1 MTTINTNT
9 SASISANAL
18 KQNDRLMNDAM
29 ERLSTGKRINNAGD
43 DAAGLAITS
52 RMTTHIDG
60 LEQAARN
67 ANDAIGMIQVADGAL
82 SEMTA
87 ILQRMREITVQAS
100 SATYTAAD
108 ISMIA
113 QEFNQLRDEVTNI
126 VSYTTWNGTAL
137 LDGQVDSSNVAATD
151 NAVDDLVITQGTLQA
166 LNTADDTIILTDSDG
181 TTITINNAAIAAT
194 AAGSYADATLAN
206 LATAINT
213 AIDANADFDG
223 MLAAAGG
230 NGITFTQDTAG
241 TGQIV
246 KINKD
251 TSGTDQGAIGAVTRT
266 THDGADTVSFQI
278 GMNVNQTLSVDFGTL
293 KMTAA
298 TGGDLGVNFTT
309 GLTISTNA
317 DANTAM
323 GYVDTAIDA
332 VNTRRATLGAA
343 ISRLEHT
350 VDNLEN
356 NAVNHAA
363 SRSRILDADYAAETT
378 ELARTQ
384 IIQQAGT
391 AMLTQA
397 NQKSQAILQL
407 LKGQRDRA
415 LPQIATNN

>member
-9 SASISANAL
+9 SASIAANAL

-82 SEMTA
+82 SEMTG

-100 SATYTAAD
+100 SATYTTND
-108 ISMIA
+108 ISMIN
-113 QEFNQLRDEVTNI
+113 QEFKQLRDEVSNI
-126 VSYTTWNGTAL
+126 VGYTTWNGTAL
-137 LDGQVDSSNVAATD
+137 LDGKVDSSNVTVK
-151 NAVDDLVITQGTLQA
+151 AVDDLVLLVGTMNNL
-166 LNTADDTIILTDSDG
+166 TANDTIQLTDSDG
-181 TTITINNAAIAAT
+181 TAIEITNANISTASGGVRATFAAGTLADLVAAINTKIDAT
-194 AAGSYADATLAN
+194 AA
-206 LATAINT
+206 
-213 AIDANADFDG
+213 FDG

-230 NGITFTQDTAG
+230 NGLTFTQDTAG

-246 KINKD
+246 KINTLT
-251 TSGTDQGAIGAVTRT
+251 TSVDQGALGVVSRT
-266 THDGADTVSFQI
+266 TEDGADTVSFQV
-278 GMNVNQTLSVDFGTL
+278 GTNVAQTLVVDFGTM

-309 GLTISTNA
+309 ALEVTTNA

-323 GYVDTAIDA
+323 GYIDTAIDA
-332 VNTRRATLGAA
+332 VNTRRAALGAA

-363 SRSRILDADYAAETT
+363 SRSRVLDADYAAETT

-391 AMLTQA
+391 AMLAQA
-397 NQKSQAILQL
+397 NQKSQSVLQL
-407 LKGQRDRA
+407 LKG
-415 LPQIATNN
+415 

>member
-9 SASISANAL
+9 AASLAANSI
-18 KQNDRLMNDAM
+18 KQNDRTMSDTM

-67 ANDAIGMIQVADGAL
+67 SNDAIGMIQVADGAL
-82 SEMTA
+82 AEITGV
-87 ILQRMREITVQAS
+87 LQRMREISVQAS
-100 SATYTAAD
+100 SATYTTND
-108 ISMIA
+108 ISMIN
-113 QEFNQLRDEVTNI
+113 QEFKQLRDEVSNI

-137 LDGQVDSSNVAATD
+137 LDGQVDSSNVAAAD
-151 NAVDDLVITQGTLQA
+151 KAVDDLVITQATLQA
-166 LNTADDTIILTDSDG
+166 LNVANDSIIITDSDG
-181 TTITINNAAIAAT
+181 TTITINNAAVAAT

-213 AIDANADFDG
+213 AIDANAAFDG

-251 TSGTDQGAIGAVTRT
+251 TSGTDQGALGAVTRT

-278 GMNVNQTLSVDFGTL
+278 GMNAAQTLSVDFGTL

-309 GLTISTNA
+309 ALEITTNA
-317 DANTAM
+317 NANTAM
-323 GYVDTAIDA
+323 GYIDTAIDA
-332 VNTRRATLGAA
+332 VNSRRAVLGAA

-391 AMLTQA
+391 AMLAQA
-397 NQKSQAILQL
+397 NQKNQSVLKLLQS
-407 LKGQRDRA
+407 
-415 LPQIATNN
+415 

>member
-9 SASISANAL
+9 SASIAANAL

-82 SEMTA
+82 AEMTG
-87 ILQRMREITVQAS
+87 ILQRMREISVQAS
-100 SATYTAAD
+100 SATYTTAD
-108 ISMIA
+108 IGMINK
-113 QEFNQLRDEVTNI
+113 EFTQLRDEVANI
-126 VSYTTWNGTAL
+126 VDYTTWNGTAL
-137 LDGQVDSSNVAATD
+137 LDGKVDSSNVTVQ
-151 NAVDDLVITQGTLQA
+151 AVDDLVITQATLQA
-166 LNTADDTIILTDSDG
+166 LNQANDSIVLTDSDG
-181 TTITINNAAIAAT
+181 TALTLNSAYIGANSAAT
-194 AAGSYADATLAN
+194 NFGDATLAH
-206 LATAINT
+206 LAAAINV
-213 AIDANADFDG
+213 AIDANAAFDG
-223 MLAAAGG
+223 MLAAVGG
-230 NGITFTQDTAG
+230 NGIIFTQDTAG

-246 KINKD
+246 KVNKD
-251 TSGTDQGAIGAVTRT
+251 TSGTDQGALGAVTRT

-278 GMNVNQTLSVDFGTL
+278 GTNVNQTLVVDFGTL

-298 TGGDLGVNFTT
+298 TGGDLGVNFNT
-309 GLTISTNA
+309 GLTITTNA
-317 DANTAM
+317 NANTAM
-323 GYVDTAIDA
+323 GYVDAAIDA
-332 VNTRRATLGAA
+332 VNTQRASLGAA

-363 SRSRILDADYAAETT
+363 SRSRVLDADYAAETT

-391 AMLTQA
+391 AMIAQA
-397 NQKSQAILQL
+397 NQKSQSVLQL
-407 LKGQRDRA
+407 LKG
-415 LPQIATNN
+415 

>member
-82 SEMTA
+82 SEITG

-100 SATYTAAD
+100 SATYTAND

-113 QEFNQLRDEVTNI
+113 AEFNQLRDEVSNI
-126 VSYTTWNGTAL
+126 VTYTTWNGTAL
-137 LDGQVDSSNVAATD
+137 LDGNVNAAGGANLGVDTLSITATQLQTLGADNAATFE
-151 NAVDDLVITQGTLQA
+151 
-166 LNTADDTIILTDSDG
+166 LTDDNG
-181 TTITINNAAIAAT
+181 RTLTITKANIAT
-194 AAGSYADATLAN
+194 AGATNFGNATLAQ
-206 LATAINT
+206 LAAALNT
-213 AIDANADFDG
+213 AIDANTGFAQMDVTVSGDT
-223 MLAAAGG
+223 
-230 NGITFTQDTAG
+230 IVFTQEVSGAG
-241 TGQIV
+241 KLNTVGG
-246 KINKD
+246 KTD
-251 TSGTDQGAIGAVTRT
+251 ATSSVSVGDGVTRT
-266 THDGADTVSFQI
+266 TNSGSDTVSFQI
-278 GMNVNQTLSVDFGTL
+278 GTNVNQTLSVEFGTL
-293 KMTAA
+293 AMTGA
-298 TGGDLGVNFTT
+298 TGNDLGANFTT
-309 GLTISTNA
+309 ALTVTTNA
-317 DANTAM
+317 NANTAM

-343 ISRLEHT
+343 IGRLEHT

-391 AMLTQA
+391 AMLSQA
-397 NQKSQAILQL
+397 NQKAQAVLKLLQS
-407 LKGQRDRA
+407 
-415 LPQIATNN
+415 

>member
-9 SASISANAL
+9 SASIAANSL

-82 SEMTA
+82 EEMTG
-87 ILQRMREITVQAS
+87 ILQRMREIAVQAS
-100 SATYTAAD
+100 SATYTTSD
-108 ISMIA
+108 IGMIA
-113 QEFNQLRDEVTNI
+113 KEFTQLRDEVSNI

-151 NAVDDLVITQGTLQA
+151 KAVDDLVITQATLQA
-166 LNTADDTIILTDSDG
+166 LNTANDSIILTDSDG
-181 TTITINNAAIAAT
+181 TTITINNAAVAAT

-213 AIDANADFDG
+213 AIDANASFDG

-251 TSGTDQGAIGAVTRT
+251 TSGTDQGALGAVTRT

-278 GMNVNQTLSVDFGTL
+278 GMNVNQTLSVDFGT
-293 KMTAA
+293 
-298 TGGDLGVNFTT
+298 
-309 GLTISTNA
+309 
-317 DANTAM
+317 
-323 GYVDTAIDA
+323 
-332 VNTRRATLGAA
+332 
-343 ISRLEHT
+343 
-350 VDNLEN
+350 
-356 NAVNHAA
+356 
-363 SRSRILDADYAAETT
+363 
-378 ELARTQ
+378 
-384 IIQQAGT
+384 
-391 AMLTQA
+391 
-397 NQKSQAILQL
+397 
-407 LKGQRDRA
+407 
-415 LPQIATNN
+415 

>member
-9 SASISANAL
+9 SASIAANSM

-67 ANDAIGMIQVADGAL
+67 SNDAIGMIQVADGAL
-82 SEMTA
+82 SEITG
-87 ILQRMREITVQAS
+87 ILQRMREISVQAS
-100 SATYTAAD
+100 SATYTTSD
-108 ISMIA
+108 ISMIN
-113 QEFNQLRDEVTNI
+113 QEFKQLRDEVSNI

-137 LDGQVDSSNVAATD
+137 LDGQVDSSNVTV
-151 NAVDDLVITQGTLQA
+151 NAVDDLSIVVGTLNGLDA
-166 LNTADDTIILTDSDG
+166 TNDSIVLTDSDG

-213 AIDANADFDG
+213 AIGNTAAFDG
-223 MLAAAGG
+223 MEASVGG
-230 NGITFTQDTAG
+230 NGIVFTQDTAG

-246 KINKD
+246 KINKV
-251 TSGTDQGAIGAVTRT
+251 TSGTDQGALGAVTRT
-266 THDGADTVSFQI
+266 THDGADTVSFQV
-278 GMNVNQTLSVDFGTL
+278 GTNVAQTLVVDFGTL

-309 GLTISTNA
+309 ALEVTTNA

-323 GYVDTAIDA
+323 GYIDTAIDA
-332 VNTRRATLGAA
+332 VSSRRAALGAA

-391 AMLTQA
+391 AMLSQA
-397 NQKSQAILQL
+397 NQKAQAVLKLLQ
-407 LKGQRDRA
+407 
-415 LPQIATNN
+415 N

>member
-9 SASISANAL
+9 SASIAANAL
-18 KQNDRLMNDAM
+18 KQNDRMMNDAM

-52 RMTTHIDG
+52 RMTTHIEG

-82 SEMTA
+82 AEMTG
-87 ILQRMREITVQAS
+87 ILQRMREITVQAG
-100 SATYTAAD
+100 SATYTATD
-108 ISMIA
+108 ISMIN
-113 QEFNQLRDEVTNI
+113 QEFIQLRDEISNI
-126 VSYTTWNGTAL
+126 VDYTTWNGTAL
-137 LDGQVDSSNVAATD
+137 LDGNVNSAGGATLGIDTLQITAAQLQGLGTDDAATFE
-151 NAVDDLVITQGTLQA
+151 
-166 LNTADDTIILTDSDG
+166 LTDKNG
-181 TTITINNAAIAAT
+181 RTLTLTKANIAT
-194 AAGSYADATLAN
+194 AGATNFGNATLAQ
-206 LATAINT
+206 LAAALNT
-213 AIDANADFDG
+213 AIDANTGFAQMD
-223 MLAAAGG
+223 ATVAGDT
-230 NGITFTQDTAG
+230 IVFTQEVSGAG
-241 TGQIV
+241 EIV
-246 KINKD
+246 SVGGKTD
-251 TSGTDQGAIGAVTRT
+251 ATSSVSVGGGISRT
-266 THDGADTVSFQI
+266 TNAGSDTVTYQI
-278 GMNVNQTLSVDFGTL
+278 GTNVNQTLSVEFGTM

-298 TGGDLGVNFTT
+298 TGNDLGANFQND
-309 GLTISTNA
+309 LTVTTNA

-332 VNTRRATLGAA
+332 VNTRRAALGAA

-391 AMLTQA
+391 AMIAQA
-397 NQKSQAILQL
+397 NQKSQAVLQL
-407 LKGQRDRA
+407 LKG
-415 LPQIATNN
+415 

>member
-82 SEMTA
+82 SEMTG

-108 ISMIA
+108 IGMIA
-113 QEFNQLRDEVTNI
+113 KEFNQLRDEITNI

-137 LDGQVDSSNVAATD
+137 LDGNVNASGGA
-151 NAVDDLVITQGTLQA
+151 NQAVDTLSITEAQLRGLGAGANATFE
-166 LNTADDTIILTDSDG
+166 LTDSDG
-181 TTITINNAAIAAT
+181 RTLTITQANISTASGGARAT
-194 AAGSYADATLAN
+194 FNLATLAD
-206 LATAINT
+206 LKAALNT
-213 AIDANADFDG
+213 AIDANAGFAQMDADV
-223 MLAAAGG
+223 AGDTV
-230 NGITFTQDTAG
+230 TFTQEVANA
-241 TGQIV
+241 GQISSV
-246 KINKD
+246 GGKTD
-251 TSGTDQGAIGAVTRT
+251 ATTSVSVGSGVTRT
-266 THDGADTVSFQI
+266 TNAGSDTVAFQI
-278 GMNVNQTLSVDFGTL
+278 GTNVNQTLSVDFGTMA
-293 KMTAA
+293 MTGA
-298 TGGDLGVNFTT
+298 TGNDLGANFTT
-309 GLTISTNA
+309 ALTVTTNA

-332 VNTRRATLGAA
+332 INTRRATLGAA
-343 ISRLEHT
+343 IGRLEHT

-391 AMLTQA
+391 AMLSQA
-397 NQKSQAILQL
+397 NQKAQSVLKLLQ
-407 LKGQRDRA
+407 
-415 LPQIATNN
+415 N

>member
-9 SASISANAL
+9 SASIAANSL

-60 LEQAARN
+60 LEMAARN

-82 SEMTA
+82 SEITG
-87 ILQRMREITVQAS
+87 ILQRMREITVQAG

-113 QEFNQLRDEVTNI
+113 VEFNQLRDEISNI
-126 VSYTTWNGTAL
+126 VTYTTWNGTAL
-137 LDGQVDSSNVAATD
+137 LDGNVNTSGGANKGVDTLTITEGNLRSLGADAAATFSITD
-151 NAVDDLVITQGTLQA
+151 AEGKTLTITQ
-166 LNTADDTIILTDSDG
+166 TAIG
-181 TTITINNAAIAAT
+181 NAT
-194 AAGSYADATLAN
+194 GSPASFAVATLEQ
-206 LATAINT
+206 LREAINT
-213 AIDANADFDG
+213 AIDADAGFAQMDATVSGDSLTFEQEVANA
-223 MLAAAGG
+223 
-230 NGITFTQDTAG
+230 
-241 TGQIV
+241 GQISSV
-246 KINKD
+246 AGRTD
-251 TSGTDQGAIGAVTRT
+251 ATTSVTVGSGVTRT
-266 THDGADTVSFQI
+266 TNSGSDTVSYQI
-278 GMNVNQTLSVDFGTL
+278 GTNVNQTLTVEFGTL
-293 KMTAA
+293 AMTGA
-298 TGGDLGVNFTT
+298 TGNDLGANFTNA
-309 GLTISTNA
+309 LTVTNNT

-323 GYVDTAIDA
+323 GYVDSAIDA

-356 NAVNHAA
+356 NAVNHSA

-391 AMLTQA
+391 AMLSQA
-397 NQKSQAILQL
+397 NQKAQAVLKLLQ
-407 LKGQRDRA
+407 
-415 LPQIATNN
+415 N

>member
-9 SASISANAL
+9 SASIAANSL

-60 LEQAARN
+60 LEMAARN

-82 SEMTA
+82 SEITG
-87 ILQRMREITVQAS
+87 ILQRMREITVQAG

-113 QEFNQLRDEVTNI
+113 VEFNQLRDEISNI
-126 VSYTTWNGTAL
+126 VTYTTWNGTAL
-137 LDGQVDSSNVAATD
+137 LDGNVNTSGGANKGIDTLTITEGNLQSLGADAAATFSITD
-151 NAVDDLVITQGTLQA
+151 AEGKTLTITQ
-166 LNTADDTIILTDSDG
+166 TAIG
-181 TTITINNAAIAAT
+181 NAT
-194 AAGSYADATLAN
+194 GSPASFAVATLEQ
-206 LATAINT
+206 LREAINT
-213 AIDANADFDG
+213 AIDADAGFAQMDATVSGDSLTFEQEVANA
-223 MLAAAGG
+223 
-230 NGITFTQDTAG
+230 
-241 TGQIV
+241 GQISSV
-246 KINKD
+246 AGRTNAT
-251 TSGTDQGAIGAVTRT
+251 TSVTVGSGVTRT
-266 THDGADTVSFQI
+266 TNSGSDTVSYQI
-278 GMNVNQTLSVDFGTL
+278 GTNINQTLTVEFGTL
-293 KMTAA
+293 AMTGA
-298 TGGDLGVNFTT
+298 TGNDLGANFTNA
-309 GLTISTNA
+309 LTVTNNT

-323 GYVDTAIDA
+323 GYVDSAIDA

-356 NAVNHAA
+356 NAVNHSA

-391 AMLTQA
+391 AMLSQA
-397 NQKSQAILQL
+397 NQKAQAVLKLLQ
-407 LKGQRDRA
+407 
-415 LPQIATNN
+415 N

>member
-9 SASISANAL
+9 SASIAANSL

-60 LEQAARN
+60 LEMAARN

-82 SEMTA
+82 SEITG
-87 ILQRMREITVQAS
+87 ILQRMREITVQAG

-113 QEFNQLRDEVTNI
+113 VEFNQLRDEISNI
-126 VSYTTWNGTAL
+126 VTYTTWNGTAL
-137 LDGQVDSSNVAATD
+137 LDGNVNTSGGANKGIDTLTITEGNLQSLGADAAATFSITD
-151 NAVDDLVITQGTLQA
+151 AEGKTLTITQ
-166 LNTADDTIILTDSDG
+166 TAIG
-181 TTITINNAAIAAT
+181 NAT
-194 AAGSYADATLAN
+194 GSPASFAVATLEQ
-206 LATAINT
+206 LREAINT
-213 AIDANADFDG
+213 AIDADAGFAQMDATVSGDSLTFEQEVADS
-223 MLAAAGG
+223 
-230 NGITFTQDTAG
+230 
-241 TGQIV
+241 GQISSV
-246 KINKD
+246 AGRTD
-251 TSGTDQGAIGAVTRT
+251 ATTSVTVGSGVTRT
-266 THDGADTVSFQI
+266 TNSGSDTVSYQI
-278 GMNVNQTLSVDFGTL
+278 GTNINQTLTVEFGTL
-293 KMTAA
+293 AMTGA
-298 TGGDLGVNFTT
+298 TGNDLGANFTNA
-309 GLTISTNA
+309 LTVTNNT

-323 GYVDTAIDA
+323 GYVDSAIDA

-356 NAVNHAA
+356 NAVNHSA

-391 AMLTQA
+391 AMLSQA
-397 NQKSQAILQL
+397 NQKAQAVLKLLQ
-407 LKGQRDRA
+407 
-415 LPQIATNN
+415 N

>member
-9 SASISANAL
+9 SASLAANAI
-18 KQNDRLMNDAM
+18 KQNDRMMNDAM

-82 SEMTA
+82 AEMTG

-100 SATYTAAD
+100 SATYTAND
-108 ISMIA
+108 ISMIN
-113 QEFNQLRDEVTNI
+113 QEFTQLRDEISNI
-126 VSYTTWNGTAL
+126 VDYTTWNGTAL
-137 LDGQVDSSNVAATD
+137 LDGNVNSAGGANLGVDTLTITAA
-151 NAVDDLVITQGTLQA
+151 QLQA
-166 LNTADDTIILTDSDG
+166 LGTDAAATFEVTDSNG
-181 TTITINNAAIAAT
+181 RTITVTKANIAT
-194 AAGSYADATLAN
+194 AGATNFGDATLAQ
-206 LATAINT
+206 LATALNT
-213 AIDANADFDG
+213 AIDANTGFSQMVAAVDG
-223 MLAAAGG
+223 
-230 NGITFTQDTAG
+230 NTITFTQDVAN
-241 TGQIV
+241 TGQISSV
-246 KINKD
+246 GGKTD
-251 TSGTDQGAIGAVTRT
+251 ATSSVSVGDGVTRT
-266 THDGADTVSFQI
+266 TNSGSDTVTFQI
-278 GMNVNQTLSVDFGTL
+278 GTNVSQTLSVEFGTMA
-293 KMTAA
+293 MTAA
-298 TGGDLGVNFTT
+298 TGNDLGANFQND
-309 GLTISTNA
+309 LTVTTNA
-317 DANTAM
+317 NANTAM

-332 VNTRRATLGAA
+332 VNTRRAALGAA

-391 AMLTQA
+391 AMLAQA
-397 NQKSQAILQL
+397 NQKTQSVLQL
-407 LKGQRDRA
+407 LKQ
-415 LPQIATNN
+415 

>member
-9 SASISANAL
+9 SASIAANAI

-67 ANDAIGMIQVADGAL
+67 SNDAIGMIQVADGAL
-82 SEMTA
+82 SEITG

-100 SATYTAAD
+100 SATYTTSD
-108 ISMIA
+108 ISMIN
-113 QEFNQLRDEVTNI
+113 QEFKQLRDEVSNI

-137 LDGQVDSSNVAATD
+137 LDGKVDSSNVTVK
-151 NAVDDLVITQGTLQA
+151 AVDDLTIVVGTLTG
-166 LNTADDTIILTDSDG
+166 LNVADDSIVLTDSDG
-181 TTITINNAAIAAT
+181 TTITIDNAAIAAT

-213 AIDANADFDG
+213 AIGNTAAFDG
-223 MLAAAGG
+223 MEASVGG
-230 NGITFTQDTAG
+230 NGIIFTQDTAG

-246 KINKD
+246 KINKV
-251 TSGTDQGAIGAVTRT
+251 TSGADQGALGAVTRT
-266 THDGADTVSFQI
+266 THDGADTVSFQVGTNI
-278 GMNVNQTLSVDFGTL
+278 AQTLIVDFGTL

-309 GLTISTNA
+309 SLEVTTNA

-323 GYVDTAIDA
+323 GYIDTAIDA
-332 VNTRRATLGAA
+332 VNSRRAVLGAA

-391 AMLTQA
+391 AMLSQA
-397 NQKSQAILQL
+397 NQKAQSVLKLLQ
-407 LKGQRDRA
+407 
-415 LPQIATNN
+415 N

>member
-9 SASISANAL
+9 SASLAANSL

-82 SEMTA
+82 SEMTG
-87 ILQRMREITVQAS
+87 ILQRMREISVQAS
-100 SATYTAAD
+100 SATYTTND
-108 ISMIA
+108 ISMIN
-113 QEFNQLRDEVTNI
+113 QEFIQLRDEVSNI

-137 LDGQVDSSNVAATD
+137 LDGQVDSSNVTV
-151 NAVDDLVITQGTLQA
+151 NAVDDLVLTAATLQA
-166 LNTADDTIILTDSDG
+166 LSAANDSIILTDSDG
-181 TTITINNAAIAAT
+181 TTITITNTEIAAT
-194 AAGSYADATLAN
+194 AANSYADATLAN

-213 AIDANADFDG
+213 KIDATAAFDG

-251 TSGTDQGAIGAVTRT
+251 TSGTDQGALGAVTRT
-266 THDGADTVSFQI
+266 TQDGADTVSFQI
-278 GMNVNQTLSVDFGTL
+278 GTNVNQTIVVDFGTL

-298 TGGDLGVNFTT
+298 TGGDLGINFTT
-309 GLTISTNA
+309 ALAVTTNA

-323 GYVDTAIDA
+323 GYIDTAIDA
-332 VNTRRATLGAA
+332 VNTRRAALGAA

-391 AMLTQA
+391 AMLAQA
-397 NQKSQAILQL
+397 NEKQQSVLQL
-407 LKGQRDRA
+407 LKG
-415 LPQIATNN
+415 

>member
-9 SASISANAL
+9 SASIAANAL

-82 SEMTA
+82 AEMTG
-87 ILQRMREITVQAS
+87 ILQRMREISVQAS
-100 SATYTAAD
+100 SATYTASD
-108 ISMIA
+108 IGMIA
-113 QEFNQLRDEVTNI
+113 KEFNQLRDEISNI
-126 VSYTTWNGTAL
+126 VTYTTWNGTAL
-137 LDGQVDSSNVAATD
+137 LDGNV
-151 NAVDDLVITQGTLQA
+151 NSGGGVNQAVDTLSITEAQLRGLG
-166 LNTADDTIILTDSDG
+166 ADANATFELTDSDG
-181 TTITINNAAIAAT
+181 RTITITQGNINTASGSARAT
-194 AAGSYADATLAN
+194 FNLATLAD
-206 LATAINT
+206 LKAALNT
-213 AIDANADFDG
+213 AIDANTGFAQMDADV
-223 MLAAAGG
+223 AGDTV
-230 NGITFTQDTAG
+230 TFTQEVANA
-241 TGQIV
+241 GQISSV
-246 KINKD
+246 GGKTNAT
-251 TSGTDQGAIGAVTRT
+251 TSVSVGSGVTRT
-266 THDGADTVSFQI
+266 TNAGSDTVSFQI
-278 GMNVNQTLSVDFGTL
+278 GTNINQTLSVDFGTMA
-293 KMTAA
+293 MTGA
-298 TGGDLGVNFTT
+298 TGNDLGANFTNA
-309 GLTISTNA
+309 LTVSSNA

-343 ISRLEHT
+343 IGRLEHT

-356 NAVNHAA
+356 NAVNHSA

-391 AMLTQA
+391 AMLAQA
-397 NQKSQAILQL
+397 NKKSQQVLQL
-407 LKGQRDRA
+407 LKG
-415 LPQIATNN
+415 